1 MLKLHNPKNFLTLY
15 YIKHQHLPRKER
27 RWLSVLG
34 GSTGKML
41 TFLSFHFSFSGG
53 GGGGGAVAEVS
64 VVEDQRHVVVGLIDI
79 FLGGNSDAAMFQGGK
94 ESCGDAID
102 EPHGHPI
109 RFSATSDLVFATIF
123 AATCWSES
131 EEAVGGGGGG
141 GCHGYCWSGHNNKK
155 MVKVLVAN
163 ELLLGLVITV

>member
-1 MLKLHNPKNFLTLY
+1 
-15 YIKHQHLPRKER
+15 
-27 RWLSVLG
+27 LG

-123 AATCWSES
+123 AATC
-131 EEAVGGGGGG
+131 
-141 GCHGYCWSGHNNKK
+141 
-155 MVKVLVAN
+155 
-163 ELLLGLVITV
+163 